1 MQRRTF
7 LTLSAACGLSACL
20 PRLPWQQPPVSVLR
34 PGMEMGHRLRD
45 GIPAPDPARER
56 QVEVAI
62 LGSGVAGLFAGW
74 RLAQQG
80 FQDFCVLAG
89 PEAHGNAAAGSLGGI
104 GCPRGAHYL
113 PLPSRESAHVREM
126 LAEFG
131 ILQGNPQADRP
142 VYDETAL
149 VHAPEERLLIGG
161 VWQAGLVPQHGLDA
175 TEQAQC
181 QRFIATLQS
190 LSTARGQDGRKAFAM
205 PLALSS
211 RAPAFRQLDTEC
223 FADWLTREGFTGNA
237 VRWYANYC
245 CRDDYG
251 AGIDEVSAWAGIHYF
266 ASRAGQAAN
275 AEDGSLL
282 TWPEGLRALTR
293 RMCERIG
300 ARRIQQGTAV
310 SVRPRGKGVE
320 VVCLEASGQSSF
332 LLRAKRVILAMPV
345 HVAARIH
352 DLSAYGFVRERDQP
366 PHAAWMVSNFLL
378 DGFPV
383 ERSVQQPLAWD
394 NVVYGGAGLG
404 WVVATHQWLRLARPA
419 QTVFTAYHAFS
430 GQAPSAVRSQMLNA
444 TPEAL
449 LDVAGQDLRAA
460 YGDDFERRVVQAE
473 ISLRGHAMA
482 IPTPGFLSRPGIDAL
497 RHADGAILFAHADLS
512 GLSVFEE
519 ASNQGDLAARKI
531 LGA

>member
-1 MQRRTF
+1 MQRRRF
-7 LTLSAACGLSACL
+7 LSMAAGCSLSACT
-20 PRLPWQQPPVSVLR
+20 PRLPWQSPPVSVVW

-45 GIPAPDPARER
+45 GVLVPDQARER

-89 PEAHGNAAAGSLGGI
+89 PEPHGNAAAGSLGGI
-104 GCPRGAHYL
+104 ACPRGAHYL
-113 PLPSRESAHVREM
+113 PLPSRESLHVREM

-131 ILQGNPQADRP
+131 ILQGDPQRDRP
-142 VYDETAL
+142 VYDEMAL

-161 VWQAGLVPQHGLDA
+161 VWQAGLVPQHGLNA

-181 QRFIATLQS
+181 QRF
-190 LSTARGQDGRKAFAM
+190 LSTLHTLSTVRGLDGRKAFAM

-211 RAPAFRQLDTEC
+211 QDPAFRRLDTER
-223 FADWLTREGFTGNA
+223 FADWLTREGFTGQA
-237 VRWYANYC
+237 VRWYADYC

-275 AEDGSLL
+275 AEDGSVL
-282 TWPEGLRALTR
+282 TWPEGLHALTR
-293 RMCERIG
+293 RMCEAIG
-300 ARRIQQGTAV
+300 PQRIQQGTAA
-310 SVRPRGKGVE
+310 SVRARGKGVE
-320 VVCLEASGQSSF
+320 VVCLEASGQSSY
-332 LLRAKRVILAMPV
+332 LLRAKRVILAMPL

-383 ERSVQQPLAWD
+383 EPPAQPPLAWD

-404 WVVATHQWLRLARPA
+404 WVVASHQWLRLARPA

-430 GQAPSAVRSQMLNA
+430 GQTPGGARSQLLNA

-449 LDVAGQDLRAA
+449 LALAGQDLRAA
-460 YGDDFERRVVQAE
+460 YGRAFEQKLVGAE
-473 ISLRGHAMA
+473 LCVRGHAMA
-482 IPTPGFLSRPGIDAL
+482 IPVPGFLSRAGVDAL
-497 RHADGAILFAHADLS
+497 RQADGAILFAHADLS

-519 ASNQGDLAARKI
+519 ASYWGDLAARKI